1 MSDSR
6 QTRVH
11 DCDILELDRHH
22 SLRKG
27 NLSVVENGGSLPF
40 DVRRVFYLYDVPAGS
55 ARGGHAHRSTHQ
67 VIVAVAGSFSL
78 LLDDG
83 IVKRTIVLNRP
94 YMAIH
99 VRPGI
104 WNELYGFSS
113 GAVVLVLAS
122 DRYDESEY
130 IRKYKDFM
138 SFKKG

>member
-1 MSDSR
+1 M
-6 QTRVH
+6 
-11 DCDILELDRHH
+11 
-22 SLRKG
+22 
-27 NLSVVENGGSLPF
+27 
-40 DVRRVFYLYDVPAGS
+40 PAGS

-104 WNELYGFSS
+104 WNELYDFSS